1 MGPPPSSFMLYSG
14 SLGLSRTM
22 ANTRCASCEVGR
34 RILTSSTSG
43 AIKIFISMLAALLL
57 PSVAAAAPLRIMPFG
72 DSITV
77 WDCRTNAYTGADDKP
92 IFHALE
98 NTPGNAIYPNG
109 TYFIVAPG
117 GYRGHL
123 ATQLGDPALNGAG
136 ASGAGPAWSF
146 VGSSF
151 LCGAHEGYSGETV
164 EWLANRTTDI
174 MTKGQPD
181 IVTFM
186 AGTNDF
192 FWDPPQGTRSP
203 QALIARLGRLL
214 DLAFAAVPSTTFLV
228 STITHINST
237 RCSYYHTAHWHPPN
251 CPDDMQANIIAYNK
265 LLPALVAQYKA
276 KGHDIAL
283 HDVNADAQFVAAD
296 YWIWGIHFNTT
307 GFEKMAAS
315 WTKAITASRP
325 WRARLSSAASHPSS
339 A

>member
-1 MGPPPSSFMLYSG
+1 
-14 SLGLSRTM
+14 
-22 ANTRCASCEVGR
+22 
-34 RILTSSTSG
+34 
-43 AIKIFISMLAALLL
+43 MLAALLL